1 MQVND
6 VFIIVPAYNENNQ
19 IRQTVRS
26 LLTQPF
32 QVVVVDD
39 GSREEQAS
47 FLKGLPVVCIRHTVN
62 LGQGAALQ
70 TGTDFA
76 LSKGANFIVH
86 FDADGQHNPK
96 DLHGILYPLLRRQA
110 DITIGSRFLL
120 KESAAMIPFSRKIIL
135 FLGRIFNFM
144 YTGLWFSDAHNGLRA
159 FTKDAARYLRIT
171 ENRMAH
177 ASEILYLIRKHR
189 LKALEIPVTILY
201 TEYSIQKGQKG
212 SNGIRIAFDLLLNK
226 LFR

>member
-6 VFIIVPAYNENNQ
+6 VFIIVPSFNENEQ
-19 IRQTVRS
+19 LRQTVRS

-39 GSREEQAS
+39 GSKEEQS
-47 FLKGLPVVCIRHTVN
+47 NFLKGLPVFYIRHTVN

-76 LSKGANFIVH
+76 VSRGANFIVH
-86 FDADGQHNPK
+86 FDADGQHNPQ
-96 DLHGILYPLLRRQA
+96 DLHSMLAPLVRRRA
-110 DITIGSRFLL
+110 DITIGSRFLR
-120 KESAAMIPFSRKIIL
+120 KESAATIPFSRKIIL
-135 FLGRIFNFM
+135 YLGRIFNFL
-144 YTGLWFSDAHNGLRA
+144 YTGLWLSDAHNGFRA
-159 FTKDAARYLRIT
+159 FTKTAARDIRIT

-189 LKALEIPVTILY
+189 LKAVEIPVTVLY
-201 TEYSIQKGQKG
+201 TEYSIKKGQKG
-212 SNGIRIAFDLLLNK
+212 WNGIRIAFDLLLHK